1 MGMNGIQV
9 PLESLPSKGYS
20 YPSDMGL
27 FVKPL
32 KIKDQI
38 DMERYG
44 ITDSEYFR
52 ILLEGIT
59 IEGCPMS
66 KESLLHFDVQFLDVV
81 RRLYSFDTEEYIGIE
96 GCKCQNPECEEPF
109 TYKFK
114 MNELYFSDFKKDIF
128 NKHFVLGEGTED
140 ELEIVV
146 NPITVADFM
155 RLSRE
160 AKNYKQKRTLLSSIF
175 TEYLCACVT
184 EVIGREFKSIK
195 DRNAFLFAYIE
206 DIYRAKDKKILKQ
219 ISDETISSIEP
230 FKYTC
235 PICGEI
241 TEVPVIPTSNF
252 QQQ

>member
-1 MGMNGIQV
+1 MSMNGILV
-9 PLESLPSKGYS
+9 PLEKLPSKGYG
-20 YPSDMGL
+20 YPPEMAL
-27 FVKPL
+27 YVKPL

-44 ITDSEYFR
+44 VSDSEYFR
-52 ILLEGIT
+52 ILLEGIS
-59 IEGCPMS
+59 IEGCVKN
-66 KESLLHFDVQFLDVV
+66 KESLYHFDVQFLDLV
-81 RRLYSFDTEEYIGIE
+81 RRLYSFDTEEYIEIE
-96 GCKCQNPECEEPF
+96 GCKCQNPDCEEPF
-109 TYKFK
+109 NYKFK
-114 MNELYFSDFKKDIF
+114 MEDIYFTDFDGSIF

-160 AKNYKQKRTLLSSIF
+160 AKNYKVKRTILSAMY

-184 EVIGREFKSIK
+184 EVVGREFKGIK
-195 DRNAFLFAYIE
+195 DRNAFLYSYFE

-219 ISDETISSIEP
+219 ISDETVSVIEP

-235 PICGEI
+235 PICGEV
-241 TEVPVIPTSNF
+241 TEVLVTPTSNF
-252 QQQ
+252 QQ